1 MEKVRVEVEIEDRQ
15 GVEVIEV
22 EGGDLA
28 VVLAQ
33 VRELAS
39 IGEMHVFERDAEHPV
54 GSEIEIRKAL
64 SLVAHRCKEILV
76 KVQYEHRTEHH
87 HFPPSA
93 TVFRVLQWAI
103 GKLGLDDISRAKAHL
118 MLPGSAEP
126 LPNDAVLGRLVKFEH
141 HEHRHELVLD
151 LTLKDF
157 TNG

>member
-1 MEKVRVEVEIEDRQ
+1 MTEHAYGPTGAGTVML
-15 GVEVIEV
+15 
-22 EGGDLA
+22 DLGPDTGA
-28 VVLAQ
+28 LVLYTPAD
-33 VRELAS
+33 L
-39 IGEMHVFERDAEHPV
+39 V